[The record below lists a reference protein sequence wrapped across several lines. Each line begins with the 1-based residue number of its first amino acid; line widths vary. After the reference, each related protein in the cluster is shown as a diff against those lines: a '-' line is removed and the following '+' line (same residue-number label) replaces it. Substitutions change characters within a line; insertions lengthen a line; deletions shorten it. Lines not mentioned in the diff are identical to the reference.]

1 MNTLPPSSVETAYTM
16 AFLKVSNREAPPPLL
31 VDFTRK
37 DAAGRYVDWATA
49 QSYWYAP
56 TWETPEAVPLFFG
69 GTVRESPGGGLLYSR
84 VVRVPRVRSVLDY
97 LPAEST
103 VCLGYSGLVREN
115 AFHKPTVVS
124 STAGAG
130 LQCLR
135 EALEA
140 DKVRESAL
148 PKYTRG
154 ETPDV
159 RAVLYSCSFEHWE
172 ILSADG
178 FPLDPGQF
186 FLEEMN
192 VEIHLPWGT
201 PAKEFYKAGLQ
212 LICELEARGLRT
224 DRRPSPENETR

>member
-84 VVRVPRVRSVLDY
+84 VVRVPKVRSVLDC
-97 LPAEST
+97 LPAGSA
-103 VCLGYSGLVREN
+103 VCLVYSGLV
-115 AFHKPTVVS
+115 HKRTVVS

-130 LQCLR
+130 LQRLR
-135 EALEA
+135 AALEA
-140 DKVRESAL
+140 DKVQESTL
-148 PKYTRG
+148 SKYTRR

-159 RAVLYSCSFEHWE
+159 RAVLSFCSFEHWE
-172 ILSADG
+172 ISSSDG
-178 FPLDPGQF
+178 FSLDPGQF

-192 VEIHLPWGT
+192 VEIRLPWGT

-212 LICELEARGLRT
+212 LICDLEARGLRT